1 MRAAVF
7 QGAGR
12 PLSIE
17 TLDDPTPG
25 AGEVVMK
32 VHRCGICGT
41 DLHLTSGHAFDFQPG
56 TVLGHEYSGEIVAV
70 GGGVEGLKLGDIITA
85 VPSVG
90 CGHCAACAEGNPV
103 LCQATRAV
111 FGGYGEYLRA
121 PAAVAVKL
129 PSTLSLADG
138 ALVEPLA
145 VALHAVRL
153 AAMRPGDRVLVLGGG
168 AVALTTIFWAKR
180 LGAGRVAAA
189 SRSERRAPLALEMG
203 ADAFVQFGDA
213 EVAEAAEALGGAPD
227 IVFECVGVPG
237 MVQKAIAHVRPYGQ
251 VLSLGFC
258 IEPDTIMPAMAALK
272 AVKLSFP
279 VGYALRDFQYSADTM
294 HAGRV
299 DPARMISSTVSL
311 DQLPDTFEMLR
322 GANTE
327 TKVHVALA

>member
-7 QGAGR
+7 KGAGQ
-12 PLSIE
+12 PLAIE
-17 TLDDPTPG
+17 TLDDPKPG
-25 AGEVVMK
+25 PGEVILK

-56 TVLGHEYSGEIVAV
+56 TVLGHEYSGEIVEV
-70 GGGVEGLKLGDIITA
+70 GSGVEGFRTGDIITA

-103 LCQATRAV
+103 LCHETKPV

-121 PAAVAVKL
+121 PASAAVKL

-145 VALHAVRL
+145 VSLHALRL
-153 AAMRPGDRVLVLGGG
+153 ATMRPGDKVLVLGGG
-168 AVALTTIFWAKR
+168 AVALTTIYWARR
-180 LGAGRVAAA
+180 LGAGRIVAA
-189 SRSERRAPLALEMG
+189 SRSERRAALALEMG
-203 ADAFVQFGDA
+203 ADAFVQSGDA
-213 EVAEAAEALGGAPD
+213 EVAEVSEALGGSPD

-237 MVQKAIAHVRPYGQ
+237 IIQKAIAHVRTYGQ

-258 IEPDTIMPAMAALK
+258 IDPDTIMPAMAALK
-272 AVKLSFP
+272 AVKLGFP
-279 VGYALRDFQYSADTM
+279 VGYALRDFQYSAETL

-311 DQLPDTFEMLR
+311 EQLPATFEMLR
-322 GANTE
+322 GPNTE
-327 TKVHVALA
+327 TKVHVALS